1 MTPKFFA
8 TIQNGKPVFDSRGKL
23 MAYLSGYKDGTRI
36 EATFKQYRRQRT
48 NPQNKYYWGVVVP
61 ILANHFGYTKDEM
74 HDALRWQFLRKQD
87 KEPPTVRSTAELTTV
102 EFNAY
107 IDEIVIWAATEF
119 QVVVPDPGEIE

>member
-1 MTPKFFA
+1 MTPKFFGF
-8 TIQNGKPVFDSRGKL
+8 IRDGKPVFDNREKL
-23 MAYLSGYKDGTRI
+23 LAYLAGFKSDTRF
-36 EATFKQYRRQRT
+36 EATFKKYRRQRT

-61 ILANHFGYTKDEM
+61 MLASHFGYTKDEC

-87 KEPPTVRSTAELTTV
+87 TEPPTVRSTTELTTI